1 VTTRLLGLVAD
12 ALGMNL
18 LNERSLRFLFPAR
31 ERETDQG
38 VMETCERSGSSCAG
52 GLNFSPRIF
61 HLQTYPPLVFVTQ
74 VHGAGLI
81 SFDDS

>member
-1 VTTRLLGLVAD
+1 MPGLVAVGWD
-12 ALGMNL
+12 MNWQ
-18 LNERSLRFLFPAR
+18 NGHSLRFLFPAS
-31 ERETDQG
+31 EYETDQG

-61 HLQTYPPLVFVTQ
+61 HLQTYPPLEFVTQ